1 MILAR
6 DMDTFTDMRS
16 KAKVKARLCESRFL
30 ANSKFGNPDSRF
42 YEIEQELP
50 QLLFDFWGIRIT
62 K

>member
-1 MILAR
+1 MISAR

-16 KAKVKARLCESRFL
+16 KVKARLCESRFL

-42 YEIEQELP
+42 YEIEQELL
-50 QLLFDFWGIRIT
+50 QLLFDFLGIRIT